1 MIALVLSLVTMLG
14 PEEASA
20 DRKCEPTDNRCKA
33 ELFVSRAKKAPT
45 AELRAQY
52 LHAAHRSYLFLYDQ
66 TGEARDL
73 CAARRV
79 FEQGLAVEG
88 VSNAQRAA
96 FDATQKDLTS
106 RERAAGGRCAGTA
119 KRPQRKEPP
128 VVAAK
133 HAMKEPPITAAT
145 APSSEIQ
152 PEVTADAPAGSPP
165 DVRPLAPHVAMLE
178 PHTAGPADV
187 DSLLPVP
194 RAPAAPRRSA
204 REEEPR
210 AGRGLVIA
218 GGVGLGVGLALSGV
232 AGFLGGRL
240 VETVDEARVLK
251 GQVNEYATDDQL
263 AADAALMQEYRRLG
277 PPTLALALAGGSTL
291 VVSAVLLGV
300 GGRRMARAASQTALV
315 PVPGGLAFRAR
326 F

>member
-1 MIALVLSLVTMLG
+1 MIALVLSLATILG
-14 PEEASA
+14 PEAAPA

-33 ELFVSRAKKAPT
+33 ELFVSRAKKAST

-66 TGEARDL
+66 TSDARDL
-73 CAARRV
+73 CSARQV
-79 FEQGLAVEG
+79 FDEGLAVEG
-88 VSNAQRAA
+88 VSKTQRAA
-96 FDATQKDLTS
+96 FDAARKDLKS
-106 RERAAGGRCAGTA
+106 RERAARVRCSGTV

-133 HAMKEPPITAAT
+133 PTEKEPPASTAAV
-145 APSSEIQ
+145 PSAAFT
-152 PEVTADAPAGSPP
+152 PEPVAETPAA
-165 DVRPLAPHVAMLE
+165 LAPEGRAVAPRVAMLE
-178 PHTAGPADV
+178 PPSTGPADV
-187 DSLLPVP
+187 DALMPVP
-194 RAPAAPRRSA
+194 RATAAPRPSTREA
-204 REEEPR
+204 RP
-210 AGRGLVIA
+210 GRGLVIA
-218 GGVGLGVGLALSGV
+218 GGVGLGAGLALSGV

-240 VETVDEARVLK
+240 VETVDEARALK
-251 GQVNEYATDDQL
+251 GQVDGYATNDQL
-263 AADAALMQEYRRLG
+263 AEDAALMQEYRRLG

-300 GGRRMARAASQTALV
+300 GGRRMARAASRTALV